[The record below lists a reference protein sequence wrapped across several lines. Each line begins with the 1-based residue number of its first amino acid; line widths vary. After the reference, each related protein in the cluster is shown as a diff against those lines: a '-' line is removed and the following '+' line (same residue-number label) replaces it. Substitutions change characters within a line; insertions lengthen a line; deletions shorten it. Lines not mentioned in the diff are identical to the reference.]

1 MLYIPSTIEDP
12 NYRYRMPKM
21 QLKIQSKGNGIKTN
35 IVNLNDVAKYLR
47 TDAQYI
53 LKYFG
58 FERASQTTFK
68 EAGGKNNT
76 NFIINGQFTDG

>member
-1 MLYIPSTIEDP
+1 MLNIPSTIEDP